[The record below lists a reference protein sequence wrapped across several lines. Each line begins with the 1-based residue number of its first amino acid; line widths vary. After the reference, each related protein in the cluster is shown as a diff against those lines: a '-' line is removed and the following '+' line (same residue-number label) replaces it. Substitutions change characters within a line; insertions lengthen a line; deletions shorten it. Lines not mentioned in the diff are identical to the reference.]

1 MGGSA
6 SAEELSER
14 HDSESVPTAGPAIL
28 GEATAAV
35 ATAISGAG
43 MAIALAALIFTGP
56 LQDGLS
62 RATTNYVLASA
73 IVTLVVGL
81 RGGFKPTIAILQDG
95 PAIVLVTLAAG
106 LAASSAQ
113 NPTLAVFVLIAL
125 STLLAGLAMLAIGY
139 LGAGDAVRFLPTTV
153 ISGFIAGTGWLLAK
167 GGFDVMLDK
176 TLGMD
181 DLSTFLQPDVV
192 KFWLPGAA
200 LGLLVQALALSRRVP
215 PGALSIAVIAALVIF
230 FSSAI
235 AFSSIDAVE
244 EANWLIGPFPEG
256 TNPSPLTPSELGDVE
271 WREIIGRPGGILA
284 VIAVSLVSILLNL
297 SGLESLTRDRL
308 DAKRELTS
316 AGISNI
322 LIAPLGAVAGFHA
335 LGDTAL
341 AHQMG
346 ARTKAV
352 PIGVAS
358 MTALAAVFGSQLIG
372 MTPRVI
378 AGGLL
383 VAVGLALFVS
393 WVEAMLATPSKIE
406 RVLSFLIPV
415 SIGAVGI
422 LEGIT
427 FGLVAACL
435 IFVVRYSRIDPVQ
448 LEATARDLP
457 SRVVRPAA
465 EAETLSHSADR
476 IVVLQLTGYQ
486 FFGSFTSVA
495 ERVRARAE
503 SAEPPLSSVVLD
515 FRHVSGIDSSAFVLL
530 DQLANHLSDLD
541 VHLLISDLDDDLAGN
556 IVAKT
561 PMFMD
566 GLDFAIEHAENHV
579 LMSAERIPAPTPF
592 ASLSDELTQRLPRRT
607 VPAGETLIEQGAPGA
622 AMFFILSGELIV
634 VRQHDDGSRHRLRSV
649 GSGTIVGEHALLSGS
664 VRSAGVIAETDVVA
678 LEVTATDY
686 EQLRSDAPELALE
699 IQDHLLHEL
708 AGRSVSLSEHLSR
721 ALR

>member
-1 MGGSA
+1 MGGQA
-6 SAEELSER
+6 SARKPSDR
-14 HDSESVPTAGPAIL
+14 HDQESVPTAAPALL

-62 RATTNYVLASA
+62 RATTNFVLASA

-81 RGGFKPTIAILQDG
+81 RGGFKPTVAILQDG

-106 LAASSAQ
+106 LGASSAQ
-113 NPTLAVFVLIAL
+113 NPTLAVFGLIAL

-139 LGAGDAVRFLPTTV
+139 LGAGDVVRFLPTTV

-176 TLGMD
+176 TIGMD

-200 LGLLVQALALSRRVP
+200 LGLVVQALALSRRFP

-230 FSSAI
+230 FGVAV
-235 AFSSIDAVE
+235 AFSSIEAVE
-244 EANWLIGPFPEG
+244 NANWLIGPFPEG
-256 TNPSPLTPSELGDVE
+256 TNPSPLTPSELGNVE
-271 WREIIGRPGGILA
+271 WRQIIGRPGGILA
-284 VIAVSLVSILLNL
+284 VVAVSLVSMLLNL
-297 SGLESLTRDRL
+297 SGLESLTGDRL

-352 PIGVAS
+352 PAGVAA

-393 WVEAMLATPSKIE
+393 WIRAMLSTPSKIE

-465 EAETLSHSADR
+465 EAETLSNCADR

-495 ERVRARAE
+495 ERVRVRAE
-503 SAEPPLSSVVLD
+503 AAAPPLSSVVLD

-530 DQLANHLSDLD
+530 DQLANQLADLD
-541 VHLLISDLDDDLAGN
+541 VQLLISDLSDDLTGN
-556 IVAKT
+556 IVAQT

-566 GLDFAIEHAENHV
+566 GLDFAIEHAENNV
-579 LMSAERIPAPTPF
+579 LMTADSAPAPTPF
-592 ASLSDELTQRLPRRT
+592 ASLSNELTERLPRRS
-607 VPAGETLIEQGAPGA
+607 VPAGEALIEQGAPGD

-634 VRQHDDGSRHRLRSV
+634 IRQDDDGSRHRLRSV

-678 LEVTATDY
+678 LEVSTTDY
-686 EQLRSDAPELALE
+686 ERLRSDTPELALE
-699 IQDHLLHEL
+699 VQDLLLHEL